1 MMHVLM
7 KSLMLSEFIGKH
19 MCVMYDIDIEARWTH
34 QNQEHTDADKEGFN
48 LSANKWRL
56 RLLRIIAIQEHY
68 ERIECLAGA
77 GVHLFTFSV
86 IVSFLQQNAH
96 PLVADRVPSV
106 LRNVMNQIRLWKL
119 DLNRVHMT
127 TAHFFNDFPSRDLF
141 EAACDFAREY
151 SRLLWKDSK
160 KMCLIVKTEIHALM
174 RDFVSHQK

>member
-1 MMHVLM
+1 KVYQLPNLIVGSIT
-7 KSLMLSEFIGKH
+7 KENLYKAFSDGIK
-19 MCVMYDIDIEARWTH
+19 
-34 QNQEHTDADKEGFN
+34 ADQ
-48 LSANKWRL
+48 
-56 RLLRIIAIQEHY
+56 AI
-68 ERIECLAGA
+68 
-77 GVHLFTFSV
+77 
-86 IVSFLQQNAH
+86 SFLQQNAH